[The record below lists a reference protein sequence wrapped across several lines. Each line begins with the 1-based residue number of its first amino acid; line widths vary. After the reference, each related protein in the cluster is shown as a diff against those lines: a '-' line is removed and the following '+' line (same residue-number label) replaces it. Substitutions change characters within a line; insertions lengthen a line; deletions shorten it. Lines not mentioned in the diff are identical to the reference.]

1 MDQRNWRESQ
11 RRRTVVAMLLSV
23 AFHAAL
29 FAYLALDVKVF
40 TDDDGRP
47 SRTEQMAERFAER
60 SIQVVDLGS
69 SAGAGPVSEILESTS
84 AAVPAT
90 DPGAVVETLDIP
102 AQPLPVSSAGNTE
115 MNLAMA
121 ELTTSSS
128 MAFARSQRGLVL
140 RDGATSAGGRGV
152 VFQPASEA
160 AREAGRRG
168 GGGLG
173 GLDGIGVI
181 IGGGGGDD
189 PVCVP
194 ARPRGGT
201 IGGIVPGTPRPGSN
215 RIGQMRL
222 PTARGGGG
230 VVERSL
236 PRGRLVGRAGGQ

>member
-1 MDQRNWRESQ
+1 M
-11 RRRTVVAMLLSV
+11 VAMLVSV

-40 TDDDGRP
+40 SDDDGRP
-47 SRTEQMAERFAER
+47 GRTQQLAEQYAQR
-60 SIQVVDLGS
+60 SIEVVDLGQ
-69 SAGAGPVSEILESTS
+69 SAAAGPVSEILESSS

-102 AQPLPVSSAGNTE
+102 AQPLPVSSAGTTE

-121 ELTTSSS
+121 ELTTASSVE
-128 MAFARSQRGLVL
+128 FARSQRGLVL
-140 RDGATSAGGRGV
+140 RDGASSAGGRGV
-152 VFQPASEA
+152 VFQPASQA
-160 AREAGRRG
+160 ARDAGRRG

-222 PTARGGGG
+222 PRSRGAGG

-236 PRGRLVGRAGGQ
+236 PNGLVVGRSGGQ